1 MKLQP
6 YIIVLLI
13 IAALISCRNDRFNTM
28 GLQQAATL
36 ILGDSLKMIR
46 WKLSQTYDPYMG
58 GRITRQDSDNPR
70 ILELYNN
77 GTFKVYEDELLD
89 RGKWYVKSDKSAI
102 AFIYESEN
110 KETSSATDQEITFTH
125 QIRKLT
131 QDTMILAWQGRHGF
145 IEELYVAQK
154 TAQTQNILPVNRPNM
169 DLSSAKDTTK

>member
-13 IAALISCRNDRFNTM
+13 FAALISCRNNHFDTM

-36 ILGDSLKMIR
+36 ILGDSLKMVR
-46 WKLSQTYDPYMG
+46 WKLIQTYDPYMG
-58 GRITRQDSDNPR
+58 GRVTRQDSNNHR
-70 ILELYNN
+70 TLELYNN
-77 GTFKVYEDELLD
+77 GSFKVFENELLGQ
-89 RGKWYVKSDKSAI
+89 GKWYVKSDKSAI
-102 AFIYESEN
+102 AFVYKGEN
-110 KETSSATDQEITFTH
+110 RETSSASDKEITFTH

-154 TAQTQNILPVNRPNM
+154 AATNQNIQPINSPFM
-169 DLSSAKDTTK
+169 DLSSSKDTAN